1 MGHAG
6 NADKFFEVLGDELG
20 SVVADDAW
28 VFAGELFAGALQDGF
43 HVDFLHFVA
52 NLPVDDEAAVAVE
65 DRTQEIKRT
74 SDVEVADVHMPF
86 LVRLQGLHEAGAF
99 LGDVGRLPGQESRLL
114 EDAIDTGWATGDH
127 VGIEHHEG
135 HAAIPLQRVL
145 AGESAE
151 ACNLVVGEPVIPRHP
166 GVVFVDFT
174 EACAPVLVL
183 AAGDADPGREAR
195 DRDVGFVRPG
205 ADEIDDLV
213 ARVVGDPAA
222 G

>member
-6 NADKFFEVLGDELG
+6 DADEFFEVLGDELG

-28 VFAGELFAGALQDGF
+28 VFAGELFSGALQDGF
-43 HVDFLHFVA
+43 HVDFLHFFA

-65 DRTQEIKRT
+65 DRAQEIKCA
-74 SDVEVADVHMPF
+74 SDIEVADVHMPF

-99 LGDVGRLPGQESRLL
+99 LGDVGRLPGQKSRFL
-114 EDAIDTGWATGDH
+114 EDAIDAGRAAGDD

-135 HAAIPLQRVL
+135 HAAIPFAGVL
-145 AGESAE
+145 AGKVADASD
-151 ACNLVVGEPVIPRHP
+151 LVVAKPMIAWHP
-166 GVVFVDFT
+166 GVVFVDFA
-174 EACAPVLVL
+174 EAGDPVLVL
-183 AAGDADPGREAR
+183 AACDADPGREAC
-195 DRDVGFVRPG
+195 DRDVGFIAPG